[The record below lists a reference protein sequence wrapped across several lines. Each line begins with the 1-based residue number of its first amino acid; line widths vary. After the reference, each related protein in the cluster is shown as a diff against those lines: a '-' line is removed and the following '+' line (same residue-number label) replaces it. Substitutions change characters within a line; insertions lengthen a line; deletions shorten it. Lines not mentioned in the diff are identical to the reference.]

1 MLYWVVC
8 RIRSVERMRS
18 LENYRLFHSRMYR
31 TSNPALNDSVF
42 SIKDLLQDKM
52 TIEGVAEKGL
62 LTFFVVMISGM
73 SVFGLFITGNTELA
87 FMLSIVGWVAGFI
100 FFFVMLF
107 TGLAENPIA
116 VLTYAALQGLFLGG
130 ITTLFEAAYPGIA
143 IQAFM
148 LTGAVF
154 GGMLVIYRMGIINVN
169 DNFRIAVYSAMSAV
183 FLVYMITIIF
193 ALVGGPQIP
202 YIHGSGPIG
211 IGFSLLVIGLGAL
224 CLASDFDFIERGVE
238 NGAPKSLEW
247 RAVFG
252 LLVTLVWIYLE
263 MLRLLA
269 KIQSRR

>member
-1 MLYWVVC
+1 
-8 RIRSVERMRS
+8 MRS
-18 LENYRLFHSRMYR
+18 LENYRYLDGGMYR
-31 TSNPALNDSVF
+31 TSNPALSDSVF
-42 SIKDLLQDKM
+42 TIQDLMDNKM

-62 LTFFVVMISGM
+62 ITFLVMMISGI
-73 SVFGLFITGNTELA
+73 SVFGLFVTGNAELA
-87 FMLSIVGWVAGFI
+87 FLLSVVGWVAGFI
-100 FFFVMLF
+100 FFFVMLY

-130 ITTLFEAAYPGIA
+130 ITTLFEAIYPGIA
-143 IQAFM
+143 IQAFL

-183 FLVYMITIIF
+183 FVVYMITLIF
-193 ALVGGPQIP
+193 ALVGGPEIP

-224 CLASDFDFIERGVE
+224 CLAADFDFIERGVE
-238 NGAPKSLEW
+238 NGAPKKLEW

-263 MLRLLA
+263 ILRLLA
-269 KIQSRR
+269 KMQRR

>member
-1 MLYWVVC
+1 MA
-8 RIRSVERMRS
+8 II
-18 LENYRLFHSRMYR
+18 MYR

-42 SIKDLLQDKM
+42 NSKVNVNNKM

-62 LTFFVVMISGM
+62 ITFFVLMLSGI
-73 SVFGLFITGNTELA
+73 SVFGLFKTGNTQLA
-87 FMLSIVGWVAGFI
+87 FTLSIVGWVAGFI

-116 VLTYAALQGLFLGG
+116 VLTYAALEGLFLGG
-130 ITTLFEAAYPGIA
+130 ITTLFEVAYPGIA

-148 LTGAVF
+148 LTAAVF
-154 GGMLVIYRMGIINVN
+154 GGMLVIYRMGVINVN
-169 DNFRIAVYSAMSAV
+169 ENFRIALFSAMSAV

-193 ALVGGPQIP
+193 TLVSGPKIP

-211 IGFSLLVIGLGAL
+211 IGFSLFVIGLGAL
-224 CLASDFDFIERGVE
+224 CLAADFDFIERGVE
-238 NGAPKSLEW
+238 NGAPKNLEW

-252 LLVTLVWIYLE
+252 LLVTVVWIYLE

-269 KIQSRR
+269 KINRR

>member
-1 MLYWVVC
+1 
-8 RIRSVERMRS
+8 
-18 LENYRLFHSRMYR
+18 MYR

-42 SIKDLLQDKM
+42 TIQDLVQDKM
-52 TIEGVAEKGL
+52 TIEGVAEKGFI
-62 LTFFVVMISGM
+62 TFLVMLISGI
-73 SVFGLFITGNTELA
+73 SVFGLFVTGNADLA
-87 FMLSIVGWVAGFI
+87 FMLSIVGWVVGLI

-107 TGLAENPIA
+107 TGLSSNPYA

-154 GGMLVIYRMGIINVN
+154 GGMLVIYRMGIIPVTE
-169 DNFRIAVYSAMSAV
+169 NFRIALYSAMSAI
-183 FLVYMITIIF
+183 FLVYMITLMLSLF
-193 ALVGGPQIP
+193 GGPEIP

-224 CLASDFDFIERGVE
+224 CLAADFDFIERGVE
-238 NGAPKSLEW
+238 NGAPKNLEW

-252 LLVTLVWIYLE
+252 LLVTVVWIYLE

-269 KIQSRR
+269 KMQSRR

>member
-1 MLYWVVC
+1 
-8 RIRSVERMRS
+8 MRS
-18 LENYRLFHSRMYR
+18 LENYRYLDGGMYR
-31 TSNPALNDSVF
+31 TSNPALSDSVF
-42 SIKDLLQDKM
+42 TIQDLMDDKM
-52 TIEGVAEKGL
+52 TIEGVSEKGL
-62 LTFFVVMISGM
+62 ITFLVMMISGI
-73 SVFGLFITGNTELA
+73 SVFGLFVTGNAELA
-87 FMLSIVGWVAGFI
+87 FLLSVVGWVTGFI
-100 FFFVMLF
+100 FFFVMLY

-130 ITTLFEAAYPGIA
+130 ITTLFEATYPGIA
-143 IQAFM
+143 IQAFL

-183 FLVYMITIIF
+183 FVVYMITLIF
-193 ALVGGPQIP
+193 ALVGGPEIP

-224 CLASDFDFIERGVE
+224 CLAADFDFIERGVE
-238 NGAPKSLEW
+238 NGAPKKLEW

-263 MLRLLA
+263 ILRLLA
-269 KIQSRR
+269 KMQRR

>member
-1 MLYWVVC
+1 
-8 RIRSVERMRS
+8 MRS
-18 LENYRLFHSRMYR
+18 LENYRYLDGGMYR
-31 TSNPALNDSVF
+31 TSNPALSDSVF
-42 SIKDLLQDKM
+42 TIQDLIDDKM

-62 LTFFVVMISGM
+62 ITFLVMMISGI
-73 SVFGLFITGNTELA
+73 SVFGLFVTGNAELA
-87 FMLSIVGWVAGFI
+87 FLLSVVGWVTGFI
-100 FFFVMLF
+100 FFFVMLY

-130 ITTLFEAAYPGIA
+130 ITTLFEATYPGIA
-143 IQAFM
+143 IQAFL

-183 FLVYMITIIF
+183 FVVYMITLIF
-193 ALVGGPQIP
+193 ALVGGPEIP

-224 CLASDFDFIERGVE
+224 CLAADFDFIERGVE
-238 NGAPKSLEW
+238 NGASKKLEW

-263 MLRLLA
+263 ILRLLA
-269 KIQSRR
+269 KMQRR

>member
-1 MLYWVVC
+1 
-8 RIRSVERMRS
+8 MRS
-18 LENYRLFHSRMYR
+18 LENYRYLDGGMYR
-31 TSNPALNDSVF
+31 TSNPALSDSVF
-42 SIKDLLQDKM
+42 TIQDLMDDKM

-62 LTFFVVMISGM
+62 ITFLVMMISGI
-73 SVFGLFITGNTELA
+73 SVFGLFVTGNAELA
-87 FMLSIVGWVAGFI
+87 FLLSVVGWVTGFI
-100 FFFVMLF
+100 FFFVMLY

-130 ITTLFEAAYPGIA
+130 ITTLFEATYPGIA
-143 IQAFM
+143 IQAFL

-183 FLVYMITIIF
+183 FVVYMITLIF
-193 ALVGGPQIP
+193 ALVGGPEIP

-224 CLASDFDFIERGVE
+224 CLAADFDFIERGVE
-238 NGAPKSLEW
+238 NGASKKLEW

-252 LLVTLVWIYLE
+252 LLGTLVWIYLE
-263 MLRLLA
+263 ILRLLA
-269 KIQSRR
+269 KMQRR

>member
-1 MLYWVVC
+1 
-8 RIRSVERMRS
+8 MRS
-18 LENYRLFHSRMYR
+18 LENYRYLDGGMYR
-31 TSNPALNDSVF
+31 TSNPALSDSVF
-42 SIKDLLQDKM
+42 TIQDLMDDKM

-62 LTFFVVMISGM
+62 ITFLVMMISGI
-73 SVFGLFITGNTELA
+73 SVFGLFVTGNAELA
-87 FMLSIVGWVAGFI
+87 FLLSVVGWVTGFI
-100 FFFVMLF
+100 FFFVMLY

-130 ITTLFEAAYPGIA
+130 ITTLFEATYPGIA
-143 IQAFM
+143 IQAFL

-183 FLVYMITIIF
+183 FVVYMITLIF
-193 ALVGGPQIP
+193 ALVGGPEIP

-224 CLASDFDFIERGVE
+224 CLAADFDFIERGVE
-238 NGAPKSLEW
+238 NGAPKKLEW

-263 MLRLLA
+263 ILRLLA
-269 KIQSRR
+269 KMQRR

>member
-1 MLYWVVC
+1 
-8 RIRSVERMRS
+8 MRS
-18 LENYRLFHSRMYR
+18 LENRLFFASHMYR

-42 SIKDLLQDKM
+42 DSRDIVHNKM

-62 LTFFVVMISGM
+62 ITFFVLMISGI
-73 SVFGLFITGNTELA
+73 SVFGLFITGNAELA
-87 FMLSIVGWVAGFI
+87 FTLSIVGWVAGFI

-116 VLTYAALQGLFLGG
+116 VLTYAALEGLFLGG
-130 ITTLFEAAYPGIA
+130 ITTLFEASYPGIA
-143 IQAFM
+143 IQAFL
-148 LTGAVF
+148 LTAAVF

-183 FLVYMITIIF
+183 FLVYMITLIL

-224 CLASDFDFIERGVE
+224 CLAADFDFIERGVE
-238 NGAPKSLEW
+238 NGAPKKLEW

-263 MLRLLA
+263 ILRLLA
-269 KIQSRR
+269 KTRR

>member
-1 MLYWVVC
+1 
-8 RIRSVERMRS
+8 MRS
-18 LENYRLFHSRMYR
+18 LENYRYLDGGMYR
-31 TSNPALNDSVF
+31 TSNPALSDSVF
-42 SIKDLLQDKM
+42 TIQDLMDNKM

-62 LTFFVVMISGM
+62 ITFLVMMISGI
-73 SVFGLFITGNTELA
+73 SVFGLFVTGNAELA
-87 FMLSIVGWVAGFI
+87 FLLSVVGWVAGFI
-100 FFFVMLF
+100 FFFVMLY

-130 ITTLFEAAYPGIA
+130 ITTLFEATYPGIA
-143 IQAFM
+143 IQAFL

-183 FLVYMITIIF
+183 FVVYMITLIF
-193 ALVGGPQIP
+193 ALVGGPEIP

-224 CLASDFDFIERGVE
+224 CLAADFDFIERGVE
-238 NGAPKSLEW
+238 NGAPKKLEW

-263 MLRLLA
+263 ILRLLA
-269 KIQSRR
+269 KIQRR

>member
-1 MLYWVVC
+1 
-8 RIRSVERMRS
+8 MRS
-18 LENYRLFHSRMYR
+18 LENYQFLHSCMYR

-42 SIKDLLQDKM
+42 TIQDLVQDKM
-52 TIEGVAEKGL
+52 TIEGVAEKGMI
-62 LTFFVVMISGM
+62 TFFVMMMSGL
-73 SVFGLFITGNTELA
+73 SVFGLFITGNAELA

-130 ITTLFEAAYPGIA
+130 ITTLFEATYPGIA

-183 FLVYMITIIF
+183 FLVYMITLIF
-193 ALVGGPQIP
+193 ALFGGPQIP

-211 IGFSLLVIGLGAL
+211 IGFSLFVIGLGAL
-224 CLASDFDFIERGVE
+224 CLAADFDFIERGVE

>member
-1 MLYWVVC
+1 
-8 RIRSVERMRS
+8 MRS
-18 LENYRLFHSRMYR
+18 LENYRYLDGGMYR
-31 TSNPALNDSVF
+31 TSNPALSDSVF
-42 SIKDLLQDKM
+42 TIQDLMGEKM

-62 LTFFVVMISGM
+62 ITFLVMMISGI
-73 SVFGLFITGNTELA
+73 SVFGLFVTGNAELA
-87 FMLSIVGWVAGFI
+87 FLLSVVGWVTGFI
-100 FFFVMLF
+100 FFFVMLY

-130 ITTLFEAAYPGIA
+130 ITTLFEATYPGIA
-143 IQAFM
+143 IQAFL

-183 FLVYMITIIF
+183 FVVYMITLIF
-193 ALVGGPQIP
+193 ALVGGPEIP

-224 CLASDFDFIERGVE
+224 CLAADFDFIERGVE
-238 NGAPKSLEW
+238 NGAPKKLEW

-263 MLRLLA
+263 ILRLLA
-269 KIQSRR
+269 KMQRR

>member
-1 MLYWVVC
+1 
-8 RIRSVERMRS
+8 
-18 LENYRLFHSRMYR
+18 MYR

-42 SIKDLLQDKM
+42 TIQDLVQDKM
-52 TIEGVAEKGL
+52 TIEGVAEKGFI
-62 LTFFVVMISGM
+62 TFLVMLISGI
-73 SVFGLFITGNTELA
+73 SVSGLFVTGNADLA
-87 FMLSIVGWVAGFI
+87 FMLSIVGWVVGLI

-107 TGLAENPIA
+107 TGLSSNPYA

-130 ITTLFEAAYPGIA
+130 ITTLFEAAYHGIA

-154 GGMLVIYRMGIINVN
+154 GGMLVIYRMGIIPVTE
-169 DNFRIAVYSAMSAV
+169 NFRIALYSAMSAI
-183 FLVYMITIIF
+183 FLVYMITLMLSLF
-193 ALVGGPQIP
+193 GGPEIP

-224 CLASDFDFIERGVE
+224 CLAADFDFIERGVE
-238 NGAPKSLEW
+238 NGAPKNLEW

-252 LLVTLVWIYLE
+252 LLVTVVWIYLE

-269 KIQSRR
+269 KMQSRR

>member
-1 MLYWVVC
+1 
-8 RIRSVERMRS
+8 
-18 LENYRLFHSRMYR
+18 MYR

-42 SIKDLLQDKM
+42 TIQDLVQDKT
-52 TIEGVAEKGL
+52 TIEGVAEKGFI
-62 LTFFVVMISGM
+62 TFLVMLISGI
-73 SVFGLFITGNTELA
+73 SVFGLFVTGNADLA
-87 FMLSIVGWVAGFI
+87 FMLSIVGWVVGLI

-107 TGLAENPIA
+107 TGLSSNPYA

-154 GGMLVIYRMGIINVN
+154 GGMLVIYRMGIIPVTE
-169 DNFRIAVYSAMSAV
+169 NFRIALYSAMSAI
-183 FLVYMITIIF
+183 FLVYMITLMLSLF
-193 ALVGGPQIP
+193 GGPEIP

-224 CLASDFDFIERGVE
+224 CLAADFDFIERGVE
-238 NGAPKSLEW
+238 NGAPKNLEW

-252 LLVTLVWIYLE
+252 LLVTVVWIYLE

-269 KIQSRR
+269 KMQSRR

>member
-1 MLYWVVC
+1 
-8 RIRSVERMRS
+8 
-18 LENYRLFHSRMYR
+18 MYR

-42 SIKDLLQDKM
+42 TIQDLVQDKM
-52 TIEGVAEKGL
+52 TIEGVAEKGFI
-62 LTFFVVMISGM
+62 TFIVMLFSGM
-73 SVFGLFITGNTELA
+73 AVFGLFNTGDPDLISMA
-87 FMLSIVGWVAGFI
+87 FMLSIVGWVVGLI

-107 TGLAENPIA
+107 TGLSSNPYA

-130 ITTLFEAAYPGIA
+130 ITTLFEESYPGIA

-154 GGMLVIYRMGIINVN
+154 GGMLIIYRMGIIPVT
-169 DNFRIAVYSAMSAV
+169 DNFRIALFSAMGAV
-183 FLVYMITIIF
+183 FLVYMIT
-193 ALVGGPQIP
+193 LVLSLFGGPEIP
-202 YIHGSGPIG
+202 YIHGNGPIG

-224 CLASDFDFIERGVE
+224 CLAADFDFIERGVE
-238 NGAPKSLEW
+238 NGAPKDLDW

>member
-1 MLYWVVC
+1 
-8 RIRSVERMRS
+8 
-18 LENYRLFHSRMYR
+18 MYR

-42 SIKDLLQDKM
+42 TIQDLVQDKM
-52 TIEGVAEKGL
+52 TIEGVAEKGFI
-62 LTFFVVMISGM
+62 TFLVMLISGI
-73 SVFGLFITGNTELA
+73 SVFGLFVTGNADLA
-87 FMLSIVGWVAGFI
+87 FMLSIVGWVVGLI

-107 TGLAENPIA
+107 TGLSSNPYA

-154 GGMLVIYRMGIINVN
+154 GGMLVIYRMGIIPVTE
-169 DNFRIAVYSAMSAV
+169 NFRIALFSAMSAI
-183 FLVYMITIIF
+183 FLVYMITLMLSLF
-193 ALVGGPQIP
+193 GGPEIP

-224 CLASDFDFIERGVE
+224 CLAADFDFIERGVE
-238 NGAPKSLEW
+238 NGAPKNLEW

-252 LLVTLVWIYLE
+252 LLVTVVWIYLE

-269 KIQSRR
+269 KMQSRR